1 MRWHSGVISIGHPS
15 LTNERCNPVM
25 QAPNPQKD
33 AERVFRTLRDGG
45 IAIVPTSI
53 GYAIVGA
60 TSDAIRRTHRAKGRA
75 PSKYNAFTGSEALHR
90 DVHIL
95 DDEKRA
101 MVHMLTEVYDLPV
114 GTIAPCR
121 KDHPIFRNLDD
132 DVYAQS
138 TFEDTAALLLN
149 GGPVLR
155 ELGRLS
161 HETGIGVIG
170 SSANRSLQGTKFRV
184 TDIEPEV
191 VAEADEVIDH
201 GLVRWAAYA
210 KSSTMIDF
218 GAMRTTR
225 VGACYDLISDVLKR
239 HFGVT
244 LATA

>member
-1 MRWHSGVISIGHPS
+1 VIS
-15 LTNERCNPVM
+15 V
-25 QAPNPQKD
+25 PNPQKD

-60 TSDAIRRTHRAKGRA
+60 TSDAIRRAHRAKGRT
-75 PSKYNAFTGSEALHR
+75 PSKYNAFTGSQELHE

-101 MVHMLTEVYDLPV
+101 MVRTLTVDYDLPV

-121 KDHPIFRNLDD
+121 KDHPIFTGLDD

-149 GGPVLR
+149 GGPILK

-161 HETGIGVIG
+161 HESGVGVIG

-184 TDIEPEV
+184 CDIEPEV
-191 VAEADEVIDH
+191 VAEADEVIDY
-201 GLVRWAAYA
+201 GLVRWAAYR

-218 GAMRTTR
+218 GAMKATR
-225 VGACYDLISDVLKR
+225 VGACYDLISDVLQR